1 MNDGGTII
9 VLHKSPSAIRN
20 DWKAFFARSQD
31 SLLRISGDPLT
42 KIVTGQVTSAAVAAR
57 AMEMSESNGANWV
70 KNLARARAQLE
81 KSRGGA
87 LAKKVAAVSDD
98 GAGLDTAE
106 RLIKWLNEFNGEYDK
121 IKRLEKRSA
130 RFAGGAR

>member
-1 MNDGGTII
+1 MNDGSNII
-9 VLHKSPSAIRN
+9 VLCKSPSAVRA
-20 DWKAFFARSQD
+20 DWRTFFAKSQQ
-31 SLLRISGDPLT
+31 SLHQISGDPLT
-42 KIVTGQVTSAAVAAR
+42 KIVTGHVTSADVAAR

-98 GAGLDTAE
+98 GAGLDTAD
-106 RLIKWLNEFNGEYDK
+106 RLIKWLNEFNGEYEK

-130 RFAGGAR
+130 RFLGGVR